1 MIRPASPRLVDLLEG
16 AFVAVDVEVSSRS
29 PLTICSVGA
38 ARFRSGV
45 ETGSFYSPVR
55 ATGKMRFGR
64 IHGLTL
70 ADVAVAPPWATVW
83 QDLIRF
89 ISPVSVYV
97 AFNATFD
104 RGAILTMCARHG
116 VRPPPMR
123 FLCAAAMAE
132 ACLGRRLD
140 LPSAVAALGLT
151 FPGRHHDALSDAR
164 AAGAVAVKCA
174 EVRALRSG
182 EV

>member
-1 MIRPASPRLVDLLEG
+1 MARPASSKLVDLLEG
-16 AFVAVDVEVSSRS
+16 AFTAVDVEISSRS

-55 ATGKMRFGR
+55 VTGRMRFGR
-64 IHGLTL
+64 IHGLTH
-70 ADVAVAPPWATVW
+70 ADVAAAPQWATVW
-83 QDLIRF
+83 QDLVRF
-89 ISPVSVYV
+89 IGSVRVYV

-116 VRPPPMR
+116 IRPPPMR
-123 FLCAAAMAE
+123 FVCAAALAE
-132 ACLGRRLD
+132 ACLERRLD
-140 LPSAVAALGLT
+140 LPSAAAALGLT
-151 FPGRHHDALSDAR
+151 FPGRHHDALADAR

-174 EVRALRSG
+174 ELRALRSR
-182 EV
+182 EA